1 MPPTWDS
8 SPEAPP
14 PPGSK
19 ARDVIPELYAAVDP
33 LWLIRL
39 SATQQ
44 LAVFRS
50 ICIENGWYERHWP
63 QIAKVVRR
71 GTSAPPNDLTP
82 RQRSQQAQRAAE
94 YSHTRPGDPAERTA
108 PARAAFMS
116 RFERQVDPEGKLHPK
131 ERKRLAAHA
140 KKAHFQ
146 GLALKSSLARRRR
159 KGL

>member
-1 MPPTWDS
+1 MPPMWDS
-8 SPEAPP
+8 PPEAPP
-14 PPGSK
+14 PPGSP

-82 RQRSQQAQRAAE
+82 SQRSQQARLAADRSWA
-94 YSHTRPGDPAERTA
+94 YTVVPAERTA
-108 PARAAFMS
+108 PARKALLE
-116 RFERQVDPEGKLHPK
+116 RFEHQVDPERTLRPQQ
-131 ERKRLAAHA
+131 RKRMAESA
-140 KKAHFQ
+140 KKAYFR
-146 GLALKSSLARRRR
+146 GLALKSSRRRSSA
-159 KGL
+159 GA